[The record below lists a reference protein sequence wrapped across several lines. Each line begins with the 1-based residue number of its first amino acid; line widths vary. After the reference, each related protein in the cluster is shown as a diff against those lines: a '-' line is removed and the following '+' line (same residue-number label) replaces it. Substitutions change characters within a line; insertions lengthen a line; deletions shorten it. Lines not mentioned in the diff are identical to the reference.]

1 MGARSHG
8 PSDACRVPYSHAVRR
23 RGEIRTGAARA
34 GLRRAALALVAALA
48 LAPGCGSAPERPPD
62 VLLLSVDTLRPDYL
76 GLEGYDRPTSPFLDS
91 LFASGFS
98 FARAWSPIA
107 RTTPALASLLT
118 GAYPHRTGVR
128 TLNGTLGREVVSL
141 AELLRERGYQT
152 AAVVTNPVLVR
163 KRGLARGFDVY
174 DSAAR
179 RSDARTA
186 DSLLHHLE
194 TLDRTRPLFA
204 WVHFFDPHVP
214 YHPDP
219 EIAAAFDPGYT
230 GRYREHFGFEPRD
243 GAGAGLFRAWPQDL
257 HKREATLRN
266 RLPDAVN
273 AHVRRLYAGEIRA
286 VDSAA
291 QHLVEG
297 MRRVVGKRLLIVVT
311 ADHGESLGEHDY
323 YYDHGDYVYDAGTR
337 VPLGFVLPH
346 DHRLHGSGRCQDPAS
361 LVDVVPTLLEL
372 LDIPPDAVPPG
383 QLEGR
388 SLVGCLR
395 GETLAPRPIFS
406 ESGDSWYPELVP
418 RLVRNDVAGRFRSV
432 TLDGWKLVWTP
443 FQPREQEWELYDL
456 GADPGETR
464 DLYRPDHP
472 RLPALRAALGA
483 WLARASDT
491 EAPPPPLSAGDRAA
505 LEALGYAP

>member
-1 MGARSHG
+1 M
-8 PSDACRVPYSHAVRR
+8 RR
-23 RGEIRTGAARA
+23 RGEIRAGAARA
-34 GLRRAALALVAALA
+34 RLRRAGLTLAAGLA
-48 LAPGCGSAPERPPD
+48 LAPGCGSAPERLPS

-91 LFASGFS
+91 LLASGFS
-98 FARAWSPIA
+98 FARAWSPVA

-128 TLNGTLGREVVSL
+128 TLNGTLARDVVSL
-141 AELLRERGYQT
+141 AEVLREHGYQT
-152 AAVVTNPVLVR
+152 AAVVTNAVLGR
-163 KRGLARGFDVY
+163 ERGLARGFDVY

-186 DSLLHHLE
+186 ETLLHYLE

-204 WVHFFDPHVP
+204 WVHLFAPHVP

-219 EIAAAFDPGYT
+219 EIAAAFDPGYA
-230 GRYREHFGFEPRD
+230 GRYREHFGYEPRD
-243 GAGAGLFRAWPQDL
+243 GARADRFHAWPPDL
-257 HKREATLRN
+257 RKREATLAN
-266 RLPDAVN
+266 PLPDAVN

-286 VDSAA
+286 VDGAA
-291 QHLVEG
+291 QRLVEG
-297 MRRVVGKRLLIVVT
+297 LRRVLGKRLLIVVT

-346 DHRLHGSGRCQDPAS
+346 DHPLHSSGRCDAAAS

-372 LDIPPDAVPPG
+372 LGIPPDAVPTG

-395 GETLAPRPIFS
+395 GETLAPRPVFS
-406 ESGDSWYPELVP
+406 ESGHSWYPELVP

-443 FQPREQEWELYDL
+443 FQTPEREWELYDL

-472 RLPALRAALGA
+472 RLPPLREALAA
-483 WLARASDT
+483 WLARASDA
-491 EAPPPPLSAGDRAA
+491 EPAPPPLAAEDRAA
-505 LEALGYAP
+505 LEALGYGP